1 MTHPPSARPVPEGQR
16 DQGPRRSGRHGKPA
30 CSEPRGDCAQPSP
43 NPPVFPKTIDLYC
56 AHVGYLLL
64 YVNKTSFSNDG
75 MTEPPEN
82 PDDLYLQR
90 LTQAVTDFAKGIK
103 SVSFYPPGHPVLL
116 QAVSRIIQLFESIPL
131 PEEGLSI
138 DVSKSALLY
147 RDIPL
152 PAGGNKA
159 LLDLNRE
166 LYLRRAA
173 RIIFLPDLQP
183 DEVISCLKVIT
194 LDPGDIQDAG
204 GLERTLL
211 REKVTRIWV
220 NRVDY
225 DQLTQLLKEE
235 EFEEIQPGELTDAPL
250 EASDGTLQ
258 EDLPPDEVVT
268 IETLIARIEK
278 ETDPSAYR
286 RHIVEFS
293 RFLLAERAERKI
305 EYSTQAMTIF
315 VRHIATPPGGSD
327 EIAGLARL
335 GIKEVASEEVVAHYI
350 GLLKKRGAR
359 GRQETDAVLVA
370 LEERSVGPLLQ
381 ALAEEEDLLVRK
393 AIVEIVTRIGRV
405 AVPTILENLTDSRWY
420 MVRNMI
426 TVLGTLG
433 MPDLAPHVAATLS
446 HPDLRVKKEAIK
458 ALSRIPH
465 PSAVTAL
472 CELCFFP
479 EETVALTA
487 TAALSSKKDTEAVVA
502 LYRRAAAKRILYPNY
517 RLTHEAIDS
526 LRAIGT
532 EESVTALEEILALR
546 ALWSTKKF
554 RAMKFHALR
563 SISKIRGERSDEV
576 LERARRS
583 TDRSLRNEAERII
596 ARRAV

>member
-1 MTHPPSARPVPEGQR
+1 
-16 DQGPRRSGRHGKPA
+16 
-30 CSEPRGDCAQPSP
+30 
-43 NPPVFPKTIDLYC
+43 
-56 AHVGYLLL
+56 
-64 YVNKTSFSNDG
+64 
-75 MTEPPEN
+75 MTELPET

-90 LTQAVTDFAKGIK
+90 VTQAVTEFAKGIK
-103 SVSFYPPGHPVLL
+103 SASFYPASHPVLL
-116 QAVSRIIQLFESIPL
+116 QAVTRIIQLFEAVPL

-138 DVSKSALLY
+138 DVTKNALLY

-152 PAGGNKA
+152 PSGGNKA
-159 LLDLNRE
+159 VIDLNRE

-173 RIIFLPDLQP
+173 RIIFLPNLQP
-183 DEVISCLKVIT
+183 DEVVSCLKAIT
-194 LDPGDIQDAG
+194 KDPEEIQDAG
-204 GLERTLL
+204 GLERILL
-211 REKVTRIWV
+211 REKVTRIWA

-225 DQLTQLLKEE
+225 DKLTELLKEE
-235 EFEEIQPGELTDAPL
+235 ELEEIQLEELAEDPLATTDTPL
-250 EASDGTLQ
+250 QNETMP
-258 EDLPPDEVVT
+258 EEIVT
-268 IETLIARIEK
+268 IDTLLTRISK

-286 RHIVEFS
+286 GHIVEFS

-315 VRHIATPPGGSD
+315 VRHLEAPPGGSD

-335 GIKEVASEEVVAHYI
+335 GIKEVASDELVAHYI

-359 GRQETDAVLVA
+359 GREETDTVLVA

-393 AIVEIVTRIGRV
+393 AIVEIVTRIGRI
-405 AVPTILENLTDSRWY
+405 AVPTILENLDDSRWY

-472 CELCFFP
+472 CDLCFFP
-479 EETVALTA
+479 EETVALAA
-487 TAALSSKKDTEAVVA
+487 TAALSSKKETEAVVA
-502 LYRRAAAKRILYPNY
+502 LYRRSAAKLFLYPNY
-517 RLTHEAIDS
+517 RLAHEAIDS
-526 LRAIGT
+526 LRTIGT
-532 EESVTALEEILALR
+532 DESVTALEEILSLR
-546 ALWSTKKF
+546 SLWSTKKF

-563 SISKIRGERSDEV
+563 SISKIKGERSEEV

-583 TDRSLRNEAERII
+583 ADRSLRIEAERII
-596 ARRAV
+596 ARRVT

>member
-1 MTHPPSARPVPEGQR
+1 M
-16 DQGPRRSGRHGKPA
+16 
-30 CSEPRGDCAQPSP
+30 
-43 NPPVFPKTIDLYC
+43 I
-56 AHVGYLLL
+56 
-64 YVNKTSFSNDG
+64 
-75 MTEPPEN
+75 EPPET
-82 PDDLYLQR
+82 PDDLYLLR

-103 SVSFYPPGHPVLL
+103 TASFYPAGHPVLL
-116 QAVSRIIQLFESIPL
+116 QAVTRIIQLFEAIPL

-138 DVSKSALLY
+138 DVSKGALLFQ
-147 RDIPL
+147 DVPL
-152 PAGGNKA
+152 PAEGNKA

-173 RIIFLPDLQP
+173 RIIFLPNLQP
-183 DEVISCLKVIT
+183 DEVASCLKAIT
-194 LDPGDIQDAG
+194 MDPEEIQDAG
-204 GLERTLL
+204 GLERILL
-211 REKVTRIWV
+211 REKVTRIWA

-235 EFEEIQPGELTDAPL
+235 ELEEIDPEELTDELPV
-250 EASDGTLQ
+250 ASDDQLM
-258 EDLPPDEVVT
+258 DDVPPEEAVT
-268 IETLIARIEK
+268 IETLIDRIEK

-286 RHIVEFS
+286 GHIVEFS
-293 RFLLAERAERKI
+293 RFLLAERTERKM
-305 EYSTQAMTIF
+305 EYSTRAMSIF
-315 VRHIATPPGGSD
+315 IRHIATPPGGSV

-335 GIKEVASEEVVAHYI
+335 GIKEVASEELVAYYI

-359 GRQETDAVLVA
+359 GRQETNAVLVA

-393 AIVEIVTRIGRV
+393 AILEIVTRIGRA
-405 AVPTILENLTDSRWY
+405 AVPAILENLTDSRWY

-426 TVLGTLG
+426 AVLGALG
-433 MPDLAPHVAATLS
+433 MPDLAPHVAAMLS

-487 TAALSSKKDTEAVVA
+487 TAALSSKKETEAVVA
-502 LYRRAAAKRILYPNY
+502 LYRRAAAKLILYPNY
-517 RLTHEAIDS
+517 RLAHEAIDS

-532 EESVTALEEILALR
+532 EEAVTALEEILALR
-546 ALWSTKKF
+546 ALWPTKKF
-554 RAMKFHALR
+554 LGMKFHALR
-563 SISKIRGERSDEV
+563 SISKIKGDRSEEV

-583 TDRSLRNEAERII
+583 ADRSIRNEAERII
-596 ARRAV
+596 ARRVL